1 MLQEK
6 EQHLADI
13 LRGMGSCIVAFSG
26 GVDSSYLAFI
36 ANRELGTIE
45 QLSEKKMRVR
55 LCSGKRIEF
64 SPEQERHFDHGYAVT
79 SHSSQGTTVDR
90 VLVNADTR
98 ESEMLLNDR
107 MGYVAISRARENAII
122 YTNSIE
128 ELRSTLERRVD
139 KDMAIEAVRETE
151 QHRHDFKNDQ
161 SHYDDERRH
170 SLETDQGHE
179 QDLTNDTTSNRAAEA
194 IEVEEMEF
202 SFS

>member
-1 MLQEK
+1 
-6 EQHLADI
+6 
-13 LRGMGSCIVAFSG
+13 
-26 GVDSSYLAFI
+26 
-36 ANRELGTIE
+36 
-45 QLSEKKMRVR
+45 
-55 LCSGKRIEF
+55 
-64 SPEQERHFDHGYAVT
+64 
-79 SHSSQGTTVDR
+79 

-151 QHRHDFKNDQ
+151 QHRHEFKNDQ

-170 SLETDQGHE
+170 SLETDQGYE
-179 QDLTNDTTSNRAAEA
+179 QDLMDEPTNNRAAEA

-202 SFS
+202 SIS